1 MLQPPQNPANDTKHS
16 STPYTPPKNI
26 TPSMEQATIG
36 RSVVIKGDV
45 SGAES
50 LYIDGRV
57 EGSINFADS
66 RVTIGRNAV
75 IVANVT
81 AKEVVVM
88 GTVTGNIHCTD
99 RLDIRSEGSLTG
111 DVSTPRVCIEDGAMV
126 KGSVEVRNAQRQA
139 AQVQNEKQAHA
150 KPSEAVKP
158 VEHPKAAAAAAST
171 SSSATLAHG
180 SKVMYNE
187 SN

>member
-1 MLQPPQNPANDTKHS
+1 MLQPAQNPANDTKFS
-16 STPYTPPKNI
+16 PNPYTPPKNI
-26 TPSMEQATIG
+26 TSSMEQATIG

-50 LYIDGRV
+50 LYIDGRI
-57 EGSINFADS
+57 EGSINFTDS

-111 DVSTPRVCIEDGAMV
+111 DVVTPRVCIEDGALV
-126 KGSVEVRNAQRQA
+126 KGSVEVRTAQKQA
-139 AQVQNEKQAHA
+139 AQAQNEKQQTQTKTAEPA
-150 KPSEAVKP
+150 
-158 VEHPKAAAAAAST
+158 KAAAAAAGA

-180 SKVMYNE
+180 SKVMYTE

>member
-1 MLQPPQNPANDTKHS
+1 MLQPAQNPANDAKYS

-26 TPSMEQATIG
+26 TSSMEQATIG
-36 RSVVIKGDV
+36 RSVVIKGDI
-45 SGAES
+45 SGSES

-57 EGSINFADS
+57 EGTINFTDS

-88 GTVTGNIHCTD
+88 GTVTGNIHCAD
-99 RLDIRSEGSLTG
+99 RLDIRSEGTVTG
-111 DVSTPRVCIEDGAMV
+111 DVVTPRVCIEDGALV
-126 KGSVEVRNAQRQA
+126 KGSVEVRTEKKQA
-139 AQVQNEKQAHA
+139 AQPQNEKSQAQA
-150 KPSEAVKP
+150 KPAESKP
-158 VEHPKAAAAAAST
+158 EPQKAASAAA

>member
-1 MLQPPQNPANDTKHS
+1 MLQPAQNPANDAKFS
-16 STPYTPPKNI
+16 PTPYTPPKNI
-26 TPSMEQATIG
+26 TNSMEQATIG
-36 RSVVIKGDV
+36 RSVVIKGDI
-45 SGAES
+45 SGAEA

-57 EGSINFADS
+57 EGTINFTDS

-75 IVANVT
+75 IVANVS

-88 GTVTGNIHCTD
+88 GTVTGNIHCAD
-99 RLDIRSEGSLTG
+99 RLDIRSEATVTG
-111 DVSTPRVCIEDGAMV
+111 DVVTPRVCIEDGALV
-126 KGSVEVRNAQRQA
+126 KGSVEVRTDKRQA
-139 AQVQNEKQAHA
+139 AQAHNEKQQSQA
-150 KPSEAVKP
+150 KPAEAKP
-158 VEHPKAAAAAAST
+158 EPQKAAAVAA

>member
-1 MLQPPQNPANDTKHS
+1 MLQPANNPANDAKFS
-16 STPYTPPKNI
+16 PTPYTPPKNI
-26 TPSMEQATIG
+26 TSSMEQATIG
-36 RSVVIKGDV
+36 RSVVIKGDI

-57 EGSINFADS
+57 EGTINFTDS

-99 RLDIRSEGSLTG
+99 RLDIRSEGTVTG
-111 DVSTPRVCIEDGAMV
+111 DVVTPRVSIEDGALV
-126 KGSVEVRNAQRQA
+126 KGSVEVRTEKRP
-139 AQVQNEKQAHA
+139 QNEKAQAQA
-150 KPSEAVKP
+150 KPAEAAKP
-158 VEHPKAAAAAAST
+158 EPQKSAAAAAGA